1 MELIP
6 FLIFAVIAF
15 NIFKGFTKTS
25 SKPAV
30 KNGGNPKMMMRRL
43 HQDIERA
50 NKGQKQGSHIDRYR
64 QKSPT
69 QQGRE
74 SFGHKGKSPWGEND
88 TISSGAR
95 VATKYVQ
102 KTKAA
107 RKASHKS
114 PEQHG
119 RRGRNVDQNR
129 NRTNEW
135 GQRGDSGLLS
145 VKAVIIL
152 LVLGGAA
159 LYVLSHM
166 PAS

>member
-25 SKPAV
+25 SKT
-30 KNGGNPKMMMRRL
+30 GGSAKAMMRRL
-43 HQDIERA
+43 HAEIEKA
-50 NKGQKQGSHIDRYR
+50 ENLQSEGSHIDRYR

-74 SFGHKGKSPWGEND
+74 SLQGKGQSPWGENG
-88 TISSGAR
+88 TLSSGAR